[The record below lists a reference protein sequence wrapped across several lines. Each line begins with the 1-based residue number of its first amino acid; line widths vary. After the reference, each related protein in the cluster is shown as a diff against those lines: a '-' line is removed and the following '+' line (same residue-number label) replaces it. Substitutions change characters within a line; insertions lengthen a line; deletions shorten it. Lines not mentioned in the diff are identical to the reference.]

1 MFDIAMIDWKMPGI
15 DGIET
20 ARRIRRLVGPDTMI
34 IMITA
39 YSWSD
44 IEDEAREAGI
54 NYFIAKPLL
63 RSVIYDTFSRLDS
76 DKKDAPSEMLAAT
89 PLAGRR
95 VLLVEDNDLNLEIAK
110 TLLEMNGMIVDT
122 AQNGQEAVSCYNE
135 QKAGTYFAILMD
147 IRMPVMDGIE
157 STKRIRASHKED
169 ASTIPILAMT
179 ANAFDEDKR
188 QAYKA
193 CMSGYLIKP
202 LDIRVLLGELE
213 KFI

>member
-1 MFDIAMIDWKMPGI
+1 
-15 DGIET
+15 
-20 ARRIRRLVGPDTMI
+20 
-34 IMITA
+34 
-39 YSWSD
+39 
-44 IEDEAREAGI
+44 
-54 NYFIAKPLL
+54 
-63 RSVIYDTFSRLDS
+63 
-76 DKKDAPSEMLAAT
+76 
-89 PLAGRR
+89 
-95 VLLVEDNDLNLEIAK
+95 
-110 TLLEMNGMIVDT
+110 MIVDT

-157 STKRIRASHKED
+157 ATKRIRASHKED

-188 QAYKA
+188 QAYEA